1 MRGPTSLRAI
11 FVAAALGPPGLE
23 GINASPAQRG
33 PRRENEAH
41 AVKSEAY
48 LRLRRPFIKQFTAQ
62 R

>member
-33 PRRENEAH
+33 PRRESTPAT
-41 AVKSEAY
+41 VLF
-48 LRLRRPFIKQFTAQ
+48 LRAGAFIIAPRFG
-62 R
+62 